1 MLRSLDCTNI
11 LLCIV
16 CNVVIIS
23 NARQDDG
30 ECNELANSETA

>member
-1 MLRSLDCTNI
+1 MLRSLNCTNI

-16 CNVVIIS
+16 CNMVIMS

-30 ECNELANSETA
+30 EKNELTSSETA